1 MAVYE
6 QSRENGTKYWTL
18 DFTWVDPKT
27 GKSKRV
33 RKAAKDEKGRPARSR
48 TAAEQHENRL
58 RAALAA
64 GQMEL
69 PKATSEPAKATA
81 QSEEPAPQ
89 AAKMTL
95 EDYLPK
101 YLADARVRLK
111 PQTIDYLDRTLRNS
125 VLPALDPKLGERRL
139 DALDMEALSD
149 LTRALHAKKLG
160 AKTINNTLSAL
171 RALLAH
177 AVEHKVLAHL
187 PHVKWL
193 KPAPT
198 KFDFFTF
205 DETAKLLEHAPPFVV
220 VALRTGMRIG
230 ELVALK
236 WSDVA
241 LERKQLTVS
250 RSVWWDGD
258 GRKHEGAPKNNK
270 ARTIPLAPDG
280 LEALEALPHRTGYVF
295 LESSGLQLRPTQ
307 CKWPLWRAQDA
318 AGLRRTGPH
327 VLRHTFASHLVM
339 RGVPLAAV
347 QALMGHSTIQMTMK
361 YAHLAPDHLRDAI
374 DALTVVH

>member
-6 QSRENGTKYWTL
+6 QKGPNGLYWAL
-18 DFTWVDPKT
+18 DFKWTDPKT

-64 GQMEL
+64 GKVEL
-69 PKATSEPAKATA
+69 PAAKPAATLEPAATVT
-81 QSEEPAPQ
+81 QQ
-89 AAKMTL
+89 ATPTL
-95 EDYLPK
+95 EAYFDE
-101 YLADARVRLK
+101 YLADVRVHLK
-111 PQTIDYLDRTLRNS
+111 PQTIDYLDRTLKNS
-125 VLPALDPKLGERRL
+125 VLPTLREKRL
-139 DALDMEALSD
+139 DEIDMEVFSK
-149 LTRALHAKKLG
+149 LTRELHGKKLS
-160 AKTINNTLSAL
+160 AKTINNSLSAL
-171 RALLAH
+171 RALLVH
-177 AVEHKVLAHL
+177 AAEKKVIASV

-193 KPAPT
+193 KLAPT

-205 DETAKLLEHAPPFVV
+205 AETAKLLEHAPPFVV

-236 WSDVA
+236 WGDVS
-241 LERKQLTVS
+241 LERKQVTIS
-250 RSVWWDGD
+250 RSVWWDKD
-258 GRKHEGAPKNNK
+258 GRKHEGPPKNNK
-270 ARTIPLAPDG
+270 ARTIPLAPDA

-374 DALTVVH
+374 DALAVVH